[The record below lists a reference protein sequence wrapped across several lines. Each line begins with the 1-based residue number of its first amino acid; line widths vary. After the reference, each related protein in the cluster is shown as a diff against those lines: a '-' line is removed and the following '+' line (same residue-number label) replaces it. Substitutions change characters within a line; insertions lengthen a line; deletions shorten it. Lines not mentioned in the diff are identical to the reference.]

1 MNRLILTS
9 TFTMIVFELIMAMGD
24 NKYQLGGP
32 IFVEGSMN
40 DVNQRWKCADVISNP
55 NAVRGELA
63 IRKMKGDQK
72 IRRFIENC
80 IKWGD
85 GWRFKKDGS
94 NSYTHFDS
102 NSILDQDDDVIGSDI
117 PMMIND
123 SQETSISTTKIKQPS
138 SADRILLLRLYKNL
152 LKPNFND
159 RLALTVD
166 KIDNKNNR

>member
-1 MNRLILTS
+1 
-9 TFTMIVFELIMAMGD
+9 
-24 NKYQLGGP
+24 
-32 IFVEGSMN
+32 
-40 DVNQRWKCADVISNP
+40 
-55 NAVRGELA
+55 
-63 IRKMKGDQK
+63 MKGDQK

-94 NSYTHFDS
+94 TAYTHFDS